1 MIFESALRGAALLV
15 ALMIPVSVVLADD
28 SPSFHQVYE
37 AAQAGRLDQA
47 QAMMDQVLKAH
58 PNSAKAH
65 YVEAELLARQGRL
78 ANAKDALA
86 TAEKLSPGL
95 PFAKPQSVDTLKA
108 RIAGGHTQASVP
120 TRVAGTGLPIGTLLL
135 GVGGLFLVVYFI
147 RALTA
152 RRNMGPMMPSAA
164 GQTYA
169 PNTGPVGGVG
179 GGGIGSGIVSGLA
192 TGAALGAGMVAGEAL
207 ASRFMG
213 GNHETPIDPNAAGN
227 LPADDLGGND
237 FGINSDSS
245 SWDDSGGDMSDLGGG
260 GDWS

>member
-1 MIFESALRGAALLV
+1 MVFKTLRKAALLA
-15 ALMIPVSVVLADD
+15 ALMIPMSPVLADD
-28 SPSFHQVYE
+28 APSFHQVYE
-37 AAQAGRLDQA
+37 AAQAGRLEQA
-47 QAMMDQVLKAH
+47 QGMMDQVLKAH

-65 YVEAELLARQGRL
+65 YVEAELLAKQGRL
-78 ANAKDALA
+78 AAAKDELA

-95 PFAKPQSVDTLKA
+95 PFAKPQSVDTLKT

-120 TRVAGTGLPIGTLLL
+120 TRVTGTGLPIGAMLL
-135 GVGGLFLVVYFI
+135 GIGGLFLAIYFI

-152 RRNMGPMMPSAA
+152 RRNIAPMMPPAA
-164 GQTYA
+164 GQTYS
-169 PNTGPVGGVG
+169 PNTGPMGGMGSG
-179 GGGIGSGIVSGLA
+179 GLGSGIVSGLA

-213 GNHETPIDPNAAGN
+213 GNHETPIDPNAGAN